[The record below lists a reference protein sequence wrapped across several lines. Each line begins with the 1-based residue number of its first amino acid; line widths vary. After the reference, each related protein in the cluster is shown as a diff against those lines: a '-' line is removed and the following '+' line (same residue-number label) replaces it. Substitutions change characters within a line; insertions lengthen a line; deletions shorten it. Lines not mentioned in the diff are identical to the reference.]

1 MPNSKNISAVE
12 ELSSK
17 FEKAKAVYFTDY
29 LGLDV
34 ASITDLRRQF
44 YDAEVEYTV
53 AKNTLIKIAAEKH
66 EITGLDKVL
75 QGPTA
80 IAISY
85 GEPTAP
91 ARVLKNF
98 TKTSDLPSVK
108 GILFEGELLGGEEF
122 KRLADLPSRE
132 ELLSTLVATLQS
144 PMTKLVRTLNASLT
158 EFVGVLTSLKDKK
171 S

>member
-12 ELSSK
+12 KLSSK

-34 ASITDLRRQF
+34 ASITDLRRKF
-44 YDAEVEYTV
+44 YEADVEYTV
-53 AKNTLIKIAAEKH
+53 AKNTLIKIAAGEH
-66 EITGLDKVL
+66 EITGLDEVL

-98 TKTSDLPSVK
+98 TKTNDMPSVK

-144 PMTKLVRTLNASLT
+144 PMTKLVRTFSASLT